1 MDSLTIARAAKKC
14 APVLASAPT
23 QQKNAALLRMAE
35 LLDARRADL
44 VAANQ
49 VDVTAAK
56 DAGLPPHLVAR
67 LLWPNEKIDARIRAL
82 HKMVALPDPVGEFFE
97 PIACGNGLKA
107 FKMRVPLGVILMV
120 YEARLHVTVNA
131 GAFCIKSGNAVILR
145 GGSEAKTCNKLLGEL
160 WQTALSDAG
169 LPTEAIQMVIG
180 SHEEV
185 HEFLQLSEEID
196 LAIPRGGTRL
206 IEAVSAASK
215 IPLLKHYN
223 GICHVYI
230 DEGAD
235 LQQALEIAIDSK
247 CLMPEVCNSM
257 ETVLVHRS
265 FTPQLDKIV
274 AEFQA
279 NGVEVKGCPVI
290 CGAVPKVEAATEA
303 DWQTEYLKLVVS
315 IRVVD
320 SLSAAIE
327 HINHFG
333 SGHTDTIVT
342 DSCTRADTFVKEV
355 DSSVV
360 LVNASTMFN
369 DGATLGMGAEIGIA
383 TGKLHARGPVGLQG
397 LTTYKFVIRGSG
409 QIMGEEGIP

>member
-1 MDSLTIARAAKKC
+1 MDSLSIARAAKKC
-14 APVLASAPT
+14 APILANTPT
-23 QQKNAALLRMAE
+23 QQKNQVLLRMAE
-35 LLDARRADL
+35 LLDAHRGDL

-49 VDVTAAK
+49 IDVIAAK

-67 LLWPNEKIDARIRAL
+67 LVWPNEKIDARIRAL
-82 HKMVALPDPVGEFFE
+82 HKIASLPDPVGEFFE
-97 PIACGNGLKA
+97 PLACGNGLKT

-160 WQTALSDAG
+160 WQQALSDAG

-180 SHEEV
+180 SHETV

-206 IEAVSAASK
+206 IEAVSAASR

-235 LQQALEIAIDSK
+235 LHQALDIAIDSK
-247 CLMPEVCNSM
+247 CLMPEVCNAM
-257 ETVLVHRS
+257 ETVLVHS
-265 FTPQLDKIV
+265 SLTPQLDQIV
-274 AEFQA
+274 AKFHA
-279 NGVEVKGCPVI
+279 NDVKVKGCPVVTANVS
-290 CGAVPKVEAATEA
+290 GVEAATEE
-303 DWQTEYLKLVVS
+303 DWQTEYLQLVVS

-320 SLSAAIE
+320 TLSDAIA
-327 HINHFG
+327 HINKFG
-333 SGHTDTIVT
+333 SQHTDTIVT
-342 DSCTRADTFVKEV
+342 DSYHRADTFVKEV

-397 LTTYKFVIRGSG
+397 LTSYKYVIRGSG
-409 QIMGEEGIP
+409 QIMGQEGIP

>member
-1 MDSLTIARAAKKC
+1 MDPLSIARAAKKC
-14 APVLASAPT
+14 APILANTPT

-35 LLDARRADL
+35 LLDAYRGEL

-56 DAGLPPHLVAR
+56 DTNLPPHLVAR

-82 HKMVALPDPVGEFFE
+82 HKLASLTDPVGELFE
-97 PIACGNGLKA
+97 PISCGNGLKV

-131 GAFCIKSGNAVILR
+131 GAFCLKSGNAVILR
-145 GGSEAKTCNKLLGEL
+145 GGSEAKTCNRLLGEL
-160 WQTALSDAG
+160 WQNALADAD
-169 LPTEAIQMVIG
+169 LPTEAIQMVIA

-223 GICHVYI
+223 GLCHVYI

-257 ETVLVHRS
+257 ETLLVHRS
-265 FTPQLDKIV
+265 LTPQLDKIV
-274 AEFQA
+274 AEFNA
-279 NGVEVKGCPVI
+279 NGVQVKGCPVV
-290 CGAVPKVEAATEA
+290 CANVPDVEAATEE
-303 DWQTEYLKLVVS
+303 DWETEYLQLVVS

-320 SLSAAIE
+320 SLEAAIA

-333 SGHTDTIVT
+333 SQHTDTIVT
-342 DSCTRADTFVKEV
+342 DSCHRADRFVKEV

-369 DGATLGMGAEIGIA
+369 DGATFGMGAEIGIA
-383 TGKLHARGPVGLQG
+383 TGKLHARGPVGLRG
-397 LTTYKFVIRGSG
+397 LTSYKFVVRGAG
-409 QIMGEEGIP
+409 QIMGEQGIP

>member
-1 MDSLTIARAAKKC
+1 MDCLSIAQAAKKC
-14 APVLASAPT
+14 APTLANAST

-35 LLDARRADL
+35 LLDAHRTDL

-56 DAGLPPHLVAR
+56 DAGKPAHLVAR

-82 HKMVALPDPVGEFFE
+82 HKIAALPDPVGEFFE
-97 PIACGNGLKA
+97 PIACANGLKA

-131 GAFCIKSGNAVILR
+131 GAFCLKSGNAVILR
-145 GGSEAKTCNKLLGEL
+145 GGSEAKTCNQLLGKL
-160 WQTALSDAG
+160 WQKALSDAD
-169 LPTEAIQMVIG
+169 LPTDAIQMVIG
-180 SHEEV
+180 SHEQV

-206 IEAVSAASK
+206 IEAVTAASK

-223 GICHVYI
+223 GLCHVYI
-230 DEGAD
+230 DAGAD
-235 LQQALEIAIDSK
+235 LAQALDIAIDSK

-257 ETVLVHRS
+257 ETLLVHRA
-265 FTPQLDKIV
+265 FTPELDKIV
-274 AEFQA
+274 AEFRA
-279 NGVEVKGCPVI
+279 NDVKVKGCPVV
-290 CGAVPKVEAATEA
+290 CTAVPDVDAATEA
-303 DWQTEYLKLVVS
+303 DWRTEYLQLVVS

-320 SLSAAIE
+320 SLEAAIS

-333 SGHTDTIVT
+333 SQHTDTIVT
-342 DSCTRADTFVKEV
+342 DSYHRADRFVKEV

-383 TGKLHARGPVGLQG
+383 TGKLHERGPVGLQG
-397 LTTYKFVIRGSG
+397 LTSYKFVIRGSG
-409 QIMGEEGIP
+409 QIMGEAGIP